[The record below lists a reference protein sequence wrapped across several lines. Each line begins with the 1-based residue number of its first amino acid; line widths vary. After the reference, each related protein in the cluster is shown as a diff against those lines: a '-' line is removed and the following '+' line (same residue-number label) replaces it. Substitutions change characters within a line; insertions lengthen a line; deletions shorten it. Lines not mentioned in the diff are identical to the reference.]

1 MRVGE
6 YAKDVLLQMP
16 RQHLAQ
22 FGFRIR
28 LLAEVWTAMAGGPAI
43 DEQYNAR
50 WGPNAVRPK
59 SEAAA
64 QGASGGSAPP
74 LDPNDAGFDPNDLP
88 PASSAADAQPQ
99 ASRPSQML
107 DWDDLDDDEEEF
119 YGR

>member
-1 MRVGE
+1 
-6 YAKDVLLQMP
+6 
-16 RQHLAQ
+16 
-22 FGFRIR
+22 
-28 LLAEVWTAMAGGPAI
+28 MAGGPAI
-43 DEQYNAR
+43 DEQYDAR

-59 SEAAA
+59 SEAA
-64 QGASGGSAPP
+64 QGASAGGSAPP

-88 PASSAADAQPQ
+88 PASWTADAQPR